1 MKASELRPGQL
12 RNINDIVEV
21 TLTDVALKILDDQK
35 AATADLC
42 CVPHKTITERK
53 YRCELWQLMADF
65 GGIIGHGSQL
75 FVDNEIRLVDDEP
88 STLWCVGKTIDAET
102 SSWEMQGVFNSEQ
115 KAIEACVL
123 TSMFV
128 GPIVLNASF
137 SVESCEWAGSY
148 YPSERDC
155 ERPAPSTPE
164 PFKAG
169 DWVVCDLAE
178 YGLGSEPH
186 VIDAVKRDSLFIAG
200 QGYHQ
205 SRFRHATA
213 AEIEAV
219 EPKPLQIA
227 EGKYYE
233 RRDGEIVGPA
243 ENTNEYHSQRWQVG
257 VWFYP
262 DNGRFIHDRREDHSY
277 DLIREVPPPVKRE
290 AEADGWIEWRGG
302 ECPVPNGTIVDV
314 RMRREDEYGDTFT
327 NEPCDDWDWSHANG
341 DSDIVAYRVV
351 PPEPPKRKQYRPFA
365 SDFNESGSKYLRKI
379 AVTESGYVDVY
390 AVLLAFNVTCPA
402 RQHAIKKLLCSG
414 IRGKGDVTQDLQEAR
429 DAVDRA
435 IQLVDATNG
444 EPCGIEV
451 K

>member
-1 MKASELRPGQL
+1 VLTGEKTQWEFATPELREQ
-12 RNINDIVEV
+12 
-21 TLTDVALKILDDQK
+21 
-35 AATADLC
+35 
-42 CVPHKTITERK
+42 
-53 YRCELWQLMADF
+53 
-65 GGIIGHGSQL
+65 
-75 FVDNEIRLVDDEP
+75 FV
-88 STLWCVGKTIDAET
+88 
-102 SSWEMQGVFNSEQ
+102 Q
-115 KAIEACVL
+115 EA
-123 TSMFV
+123 
-128 GPIVLNASF
+128 
-137 SVESCEWAGSY
+137 
-148 YPSERDC
+148 
-155 ERPAPSTPE
+155 STPE
-164 PFKAG
+164 PFRAG
-169 DWVVCDLAE
+169 DWVVCVVGGDS
-178 YGLGSEPH
+178 GQLGKMFRVAYADKKWLGFDKPTPQWFAH
-186 VIDAVKRDSLFIAG
+186 
-200 QGYHQ
+200 
-205 SRFRHATA
+205 RFRRATA
-213 AEIEAV
+213 AEIDRHMLLNAVQAITGQSHTVSEVAPGQFDV
-219 EPKPLQIA
+219 EPATEWPPELVAQLEAKREAEVTRNPLQLKIDDKWLQEMA
-227 EGKYYE
+227 DKENGKCVSAGGWVA
-233 RRDGEIVGPA
+233 DV
-243 ENTNEYHSQRWQVG
+243 Q
-257 VWFYP
+257 
-262 DNGRFIHDRREDHSY
+262 
-277 DLIREVPPPVKRE
+277 KRE